1 MTEPPE
7 DRPQEKSPPNINHV
21 PSVLK
26 HRTRIALAFITLCA
40 CTGLILFTG
49 PGFPLAQYLDA
60 SLFELEVVR
69 RQPHQFADA
78 NTCTVE

>member
-49 PGFPLAQYLDA
+49 PGFPFALQVVL
-60 SLFELEVVR
+60 STLLLFFLFWLV
-69 RQPHQFADA
+69 
-78 NTCTVE
+78 T

>member
-7 DRPQEKSPPNINHV
+7 DRPQEKSHPNINHV

-40 CTGLILFTG
+40 CTALILFTG
-49 PGFPLAQYLDA
+49 PGFPFALQVVLS
-60 SLFELEVVR
+60 SLLLFFLFWLV
-69 RQPHQFADA
+69 
-78 NTCTVE
+78 T